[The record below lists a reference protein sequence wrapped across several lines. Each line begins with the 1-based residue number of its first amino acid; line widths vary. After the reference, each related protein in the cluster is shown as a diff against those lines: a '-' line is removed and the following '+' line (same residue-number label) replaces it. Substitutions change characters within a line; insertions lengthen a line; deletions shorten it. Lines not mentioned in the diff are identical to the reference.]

1 MADDVKRFVN
11 AVFKHPKFEEAA
23 KRAVNDI
30 NDSIP
35 YLKSRGTPDLTIENL
50 KKFGAGIDAIAKQKR
65 SKVPM
70 KVATEVARVVGKKLN
85 LELPFDYG
93 LGGTPKKPKG
103 RVSYQKKDPFGYGG
117 KLTTEVTTSSGE
129 LKGGLRYRVPTDDIA
144 GAIIGKPFAK
154 KAKGGIVKK
163 YSNSSRKPRLK

>member
-23 KRAVNDI
+23 KRVISDI

-35 YLKSRGTPDLTIENL
+35 YLEKEGTPNLTIENL
-50 KKFGAGIDAIAKQKR
+50 KKLGAGIDAIAKQEK

-70 KVATEVARVVGKKLN
+70 KVATQVARVVGKKLN

-103 RVSYQKKDPFGYGG
+103 RISYKREDPFGYGG
-117 KLTTEVTTSSGE
+117 NLRAEGTTSSEESKVMLSYGVDTAE
-129 LKGGLRYRVPTDDIA
+129 ITKAL
-144 GAIIGKPFAK
+144 IGKPFAK
-154 KAKGGIVKK
+154 KAKGGKVKRGK
-163 YSNSSRKPRLK
+163 NN

>member
-129 LKGGLRYRVPTDDIA
+129 SQVGFRYGVDTTGFGIS
-144 GAIIGKPFAK
+144 KPFAK